1 MKFSI
6 VVPSF
11 QQAAFLP
18 QCLDSLLAQRG
29 NHVELEFIVID
40 GGSTDGSREI
50 IERYADRL
58 AYWVS
63 EPDRGQTHALIKG
76 FERATGD
83 ILGWLNA
90 DDVLLP
96 RALEKVA
103 GAFARAPEVD
113 VMYGD
118 MNWVDREGR
127 LIKAQRE
134 IGFDLDILL
143 WVYDYIPQPSTF
155 WRRRVWQRSGGL
167 DEHLECAMD
176 YDLWLKF
183 VKAGARFAHLPEVL
197 SHMRSYPEQKNRRL
211 RAVSDRE
218 DQFVRE
224 RFLGRSV
231 RRAERTV
238 KKSWHKGRRIVQRL
252 AIGAY
257 GWSRA
262 NARRRAG

>member
-6 VVPSF
+6 VVPSLN
-11 QQAAFLP
+11 QAAFLG
-18 QCLDSLLAQRG
+18 QCLESLLGQRNAG
-29 NHVELEFIVID
+29 VDLEAIVVD

-50 IERYADRL
+50 IGRYADRL

-103 GAFARAPEVD
+103 GAFARASEFD
-113 VMYGD
+113 VVYGD

-127 LIKAQRE
+127 LIKTQRE

-155 WRRRVWQRSGGL
+155 WRRRIWERSGGL

-183 VKAGARFAHLPEVL
+183 VKDGAHFAHLPQVL
-197 SHMRSYPEQKNRRL
+197 SHMRFYPEQKNQRL

-218 DQFVRE
+218 DQLVRE

-231 RRAERTV
+231 GRAERTV
-238 KKSWHKGRRIVQRL
+238 KTAWHKGRRIVKRL
-252 AIGAY
+252 AVGAY
-257 GWSRA
+257 GWSHA